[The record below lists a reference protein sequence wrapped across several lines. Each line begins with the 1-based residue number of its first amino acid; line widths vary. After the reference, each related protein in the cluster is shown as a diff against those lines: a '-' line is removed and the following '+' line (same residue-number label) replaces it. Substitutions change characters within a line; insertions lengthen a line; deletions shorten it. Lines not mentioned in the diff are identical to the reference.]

1 VRIFDINLR
10 QHYYSREII
19 ESLLPLSDV
28 LKLNDEELP
37 VVAALL
43 GIPGEETAIL
53 SQLIHRYGLRL
64 IALTRAFAGS
74 RLFSEKDDHSH
85 SGFEVEV
92 ADTVG
97 AGDSFAAV
105 VALGLL
111 QGDTLEYINER
122 ANRIASFVC
131 TQNGATPKLPQELAL
146 KD

>member
-1 VRIFDINLR
+1 M
-10 QHYYSREII
+10 
-19 ESLLPLSDV
+19 
-28 LKLNDEELP
+28 
-37 VVAALL
+37 
-43 GIPGEETAIL
+43 T
-53 SQLIHRYGLRL
+53 
-64 IALTRAFAGS
+64 T
-74 RLFSEKDDHSH
+74 
-85 SGFEVEV
+85 V